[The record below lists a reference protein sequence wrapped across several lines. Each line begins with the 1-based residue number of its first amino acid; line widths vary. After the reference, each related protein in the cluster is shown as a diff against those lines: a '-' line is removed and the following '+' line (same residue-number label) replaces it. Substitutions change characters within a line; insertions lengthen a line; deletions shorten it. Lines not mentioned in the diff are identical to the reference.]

1 MLATCHSLV
10 TTHYLLWLYYALV
23 LADADR
29 GYTHLLWLYLLW
41 LDLLWLYYAPVLV
54 DPERGVHARLRLLHL
69 TKVLVEQAWR
79 G

>member
-1 MLATCHSLV
+1 MPSAATRMAIL
-10 TTHYLLWLYYALV
+10 TTMAIYSTLP
-23 LADADR
+23 
-29 GYTHLLWLYLLW
+29 W

-54 DPERGVHARLRLLHL
+54 DTERGVHARLRLLHL